1 VGRGTVPGGGAP
13 NRWVYPVSGARES
26 ETRVR
31 ARVGWPEKEMEWPSL
46 DEQYGFGF
54 I

>member
-1 VGRGTVPGGGAP
+1 VGRGTVPGGGAADMQV
-13 NRWVYPVSGARES
+13 WPVSGAWERES
-26 ETRVR
+26 
-31 ARVGWPEKEMEWPSL
+31 RVGRPEKETELPSL